1 MLLRNDVTAKFKH
14 SLLGFFWIFIPP
26 VCVLLIYVYMFSVIF
41 MLRWPERDFSSRWGF
56 GLIIYMGITIYSVLS
71 DSIMSS
77 IGILTSRSAMLKRVP
92 FPYELFPISLACSN
106 WMISGI
112 VLWIL
117 FFLSLLTGGRGGIE
131 VVWYFPLCY
140 IPLFF
145 LTAGCCWIVSALGI
159 FIRDLGNILGILI
172 LLLFFSTPVFY
183 SINMVPEKYRFLI
196 ELNPLS
202 SLLANMRGILLQNRL
217 PEWRDIL
224 LTWVIALVV
233 FAVGYAFFM
242 CLRKKFADVI

>member
-1 MLLRNDVTAKFKH
+1 MVFSPVLY
-14 SLLGFFWIFIPP
+14 SL
-26 VCVLLIYVYMFSVIF
+26 V
-41 MLRWPERDFSSRWGF
+41 
-56 GLIIYMGITIYSVLS
+56 
-71 DSIMSS
+71 
-77 IGILTSRSAMLKRVP
+77 
-92 FPYELFPISLACSN
+92 
-106 WMISGI
+106 
-112 VLWIL
+112 
-117 FFLSLLTGGRGGIE
+117 
-131 VVWYFPLCY
+131 
-140 IPLFF
+140 F